1 LQIAVIRKSGEWT
14 VLRDTLTLGTGVTR
28 SAAIEI
34 AQALRYQAEAQG
46 EAVEFIVQD
55 TVGGL
60 TSRYSGDFQ

>member
-1 LQIAVIRKSGEWT
+1 MQIAVIRKSGEWT

>member
-1 LQIAVIRKSGEWT
+1 